1 MPHRFFIAFML
12 PSLLAMLL
20 FIATPIVSF
29 TVQSLYVEHPR
40 VLVTSETCQP
50 SGGCTTETVVDAVA
64 GAKLKQEKPLGKFVG
79 LQVYGDRN
87 HLAFAEVAKIFR
99 TSAGFSDVVSQVYNL
114 PFYRALVFTLTYTL
128 TVTPL
133 AMLVGF
139 LLALAVNTVPRFIKS
154 PVIFF
159 SLLPMVI
166 TPLIGSLVIYWMIDA
181 RGILGAFIQYVFGNP
196 DLTLKS
202 SLALTWVTLISY
214 GIWTNAPFSFI
225 VFYAGLQ
232 TVPRDTLESAM
243 VDGASRLERIRYV
256 VIPALAPIGIFVL
269 LVQLMDNFKIFEPIL
284 GFNAA
289 ANATSLSY
297 FVYTSLNNQ
306 SAQMFSSA
314 AASSV
319 LTILGV
325 IILLTPVLLRTTRQF
340 AGAR

>member
-1 MPHRFFIAFML
+1 MPHRYFIAFIF

-29 TVQSLYVEHPR
+29 GIQSLYVEHDR
-40 VLVTSETCQP
+40 VLITSETCQP
-50 SGGCTTETVVDAVA
+50 LGGCTTETAVDAEA
-64 GAKLKQEKPLGKFVG
+64 SAQLKREKPLGKFVG
-79 LQVYGDRN
+79 LRVYGDRN
-87 HLAFAEVAKIFR
+87 HLAISEVAEIFR
-99 TSAGFSDVVSQVYNL
+99 TPLGVSDVVVRIYNL
-114 PFYRALVFTLTYTL
+114 PFYKALVFTLTYAF
-128 TVTPL
+128 TVTPV

-139 LLALAVNTVPRFIKS
+139 LLALAVNAVPRFVRS

-166 TPLIGSLVIYWMIDA
+166 TPLIGSVVIYWMINA
-181 RGILGAFIQYVFGNP
+181 EGILGAFIQFLFGNP
-196 DLTLKS
+196 ELSLKS
-202 SLALTWVTLISY
+202 SLALTWVTLIGY

-243 VDGASRLERIRYV
+243 VDGASRIERIRYV
-256 VIPALAPIGIFVL
+256 VMPALAPLALFIL
-269 LVQLMDNFKIFEPIL
+269 LVQLMDNFKILEPII

-289 ANATSLSY
+289 SNATSLSY

-319 LTILGV
+319 LTILGIV
-325 IILLTPVLLRTTRQF
+325 ILMTPVLMCSARQF
-340 AGAR
+340 RVQR

>member
-1 MPHRFFIAFML
+1 
-12 PSLLAMLL
+12 MLL
-20 FIATPIVSF
+20 FIATPIASF
-29 TVQSLYVEHPR
+29 TLQSLYIEHDR

-50 SGGCTTETVVDAVA
+50 LGGCTMETVVDAEA
-64 GAKLKQEKPLGKFVG
+64 TKQIRLEKPLGKFAG

-87 HLAFAEVAKIFR
+87 HLAFTEVANIFSVQ
-99 TSAGFSDVVSQVYNL
+99 TTLNGIVTDIYNL
-114 PFYRALVFTLTYTL
+114 PFYRALVFTLTYAL
-128 TVTPL
+128 TVTPA
-133 AMLVGF
+133 AMGVGF
-139 LLALAVNTVPRFIKS
+139 LLALAVNAVPRFVRS

-166 TPLIGSLVIYWMIDA
+166 TPLIGSLVIYWMINA
-181 RGILGAFIQYVFGNP
+181 EGILGAFIQHVFDDP
-196 DLTLKS
+196 DLSLKS
-202 SLALTWVTLISY
+202 SLPLTWITLIAY

-243 VDGASRLERIRYV
+243 IDGASRLERIRYV
-256 VIPALAPIGIFVL
+256 VMPALAPIALFVL
-269 LVQLMDNFKIFEPIL
+269 LVQLMDNFKILEPII

-297 FVYTSLNNQ
+297 FVFTSLNNQ

-319 LTILGV
+319 LTIFGV
-325 IILLTPVLLRTTRQF
+325 IIILTPVLMRTARQF
-340 AGAR
+340 GGPQ

>member
-1 MPHRFFIAFML
+1 
-12 PSLLAMLL
+12 MLL

-29 TVQSLYVEHPR
+29 GLQSLYVEHDR

-50 SGGCTTETVVDAVA
+50 LGGCTTETVVDAEA
-64 GAKLKQEKPLGKFVG
+64 TAQIRAEQPLGKFVG

-87 HLAFAEVAKIFR
+87 HLAFAELATIIATQSSIGGMVI
-99 TSAGFSDVVSQVYNL
+99 DIYNL
-114 PFYRALVFTLTYTL
+114 PFYKALVFTLTYTL
-128 TVTPL
+128 TVTPI

-139 LLALAVNTVPRFIKS
+139 LLALAVNAVPRFLRS

-166 TPLIGSLVIYWMIDA
+166 TPLIGSLVIYWMINA
-181 RGILGAFIQYVFGNP
+181 EGILGAFIQFAFGDP
-196 DLTLKS
+196 TLTLKS

-243 VDGASRLERIRYV
+243 IDGASRLERVRYV
-256 VIPALAPIGIFVL
+256 VMPSLAPIAIFVL
-269 LVQLMDNFKIFEPIL
+269 LVQLMDNFKILEPII

-289 ANATSLSY
+289 TNATSLSY
-297 FVYTSLNNQ
+297 FVFTSLNNQ

-319 LTILGV
+319 LTIVGV
-325 IILLTPVLLRTTRQF
+325 IIILTPVLMRTARQF
-340 AGAR
+340 GGAR

>member
-1 MPHRFFIAFML
+1 
-12 PSLLAMLL
+12 MLL

-29 TVQSLYVEHPR
+29 GLQSLYIEHDR

-50 SGGCTTETVVDAVA
+50 LGGCKTETVVDAEA
-64 GAKLKQEKPLGKFVG
+64 SAKLKKKQPLGKFVG

-87 HLAFAEVAKIFR
+87 HLAFKEMAEIFR
-99 TSAGFSDVVSQVYNL
+99 SPLSLGDIVTRIYNL
-114 PFYRALVFTLTYTL
+114 PFYKALVFTLTYAL
-128 TVTPL
+128 VVTPS

-139 LLALAVNTVPRFIKS
+139 LLALAVNAVPRFIRS

-159 SLLPMVI
+159 SLLPMTI
-166 TPLIGSLVIYWMIDA
+166 TPLIGSLVIYWMINA
-181 RGILGAFIQYVFGNP
+181 EGILGAFIQYVFRDP

-202 SLALTWVTLISY
+202 SLALTWATLIGY

-232 TVPRDTLESAM
+232 TVPRDTLESAL
-243 VDGASRLERIRYV
+243 VDGANRLERIRYV
-256 VIPALAPIGIFVL
+256 VVPALAPLAIFVL
-269 LVQLMDNFKIFEPIL
+269 LVQLMDNFKILEPII

-297 FVYTSLNNQ
+297 FIYTSLNNQ

-325 IILLTPVLLRTTRQF
+325 VILLTPVLKRSARRF
-340 AGAR
+340 GAAR